1 MNLFA
6 ILREHAKARADVIAS
21 RSSRRSV
28 TYRKLWSRIER
39 ATARMKDEWQVKVG
53 DTVIYYGCGN
63 QDALM
68 YYLAAARCG
77 AKLLPL
83 EHSALQQAY
92 LQCAF
97 LPHSAN
103 ENGLVQP
110 AKLLLHDDGIVFE
123 TPPAAQR
130 IVNLSALI
138 ATRCHHTPLVQ
149 EDDSQPSLL
158 KTILHDDGTMNFQEQ
173 SLHGLASIAQRIV
186 VHDKGEPLL
195 LDATLF
201 DQHIF
206 APLVLPQLIA
216 GEMLQFR

>member
-1 MNLFA
+1 MNLFSV
-6 ILREHAKARADVIAS
+6 LREHAKERADVIAS

-39 ATARMKDEWQVKVG
+39 ATARMKDEWQVKSG

-83 EHSALQQAY
+83 EHSALQH
-92 LQCAF
+92 AF
-97 LPHSAN
+97 LQ
-103 ENGLVQP
+103 QP
-110 AKLLLHDDGIVFE
+110 ASEIGLAPPAVLLLHDDEIVFE

-130 IVNLSALI
+130 IINLSALI

-158 KTILHDDGTMNFQEQ
+158 NAMLHADGTINYQEQ
-173 SLHGLASIAQRIV
+173 SLHGLASIAQRMV
-186 VHDKGEPLL
+186 VRDKGQPLL

-201 DQHIF
+201 DHHIF
-206 APLVLPQLIA
+206 APLVLPKLIA
-216 GEMLQFR
+216 GGLLQFR

>member
-6 ILREHAKARADVIAS
+6 ILREHAITRAQTIAS
-21 RSSRRSV
+21 RSSRRTV

-39 ATARMKDEWQVKVG
+39 ATARMKDEWQVKTG
-53 DTVIYYGCGN
+53 DTVLYYGCGN

-83 EHSALQQAY
+83 EHAALQH
-92 LQCAF
+92 AF
-97 LPHSAN
+97 LRLPTSEILAAA
-103 ENGLVQP
+103 P
-110 AKLLLHDDGIVFE
+110 AVLLLHDDEIVFE

-158 KTILHDDGTMNFQEQ
+158 NPMLHANGTISCREQ
-173 SLHGLASIAQRIV
+173 SLHSLASSAQHIV
-186 VHDKGEPLL
+186 VHDKDEPLL
-195 LDATLF
+195 IDATLF
-201 DQHIF
+201 DQHMF
-206 APLVLPQLIA
+206 APRVLPRLIA
-216 GEMLQFR
+216 GGLLQFR

>member
-39 ATARMKDEWQVKVG
+39 ATARMKDEWQVKAG

-83 EHSALQQAY
+83 EHSALQH
-92 LQCAF
+92 AF
-97 LPHSAN
+97 LQHPAN
-103 ENGLVQP
+103 ATLSTMP
-110 AKLLLHDDGIVFE
+110 AALLLHDDEIVFE
-123 TPPAAQR
+123 TQPAAQR

-149 EDDSQPSLL
+149 EDDSQSSLL
-158 KTILHDDGTMNFQEQ
+158 NAMMHADGKFKRQEQ
-173 SLHGLASIAQRIV
+173 SLHGLVSIAKSIV
-186 VHDKGEPLL
+186 VRDKDVPLQ

-201 DQHIF
+201 DEHIF
-206 APLVLPQLIA
+206 APLVLPRLIA
-216 GEMLQFR
+216 GGLLQFR

>member
-6 ILREHAKARADVIAS
+6 ILREHAKLRADVIAS

-39 ATARMKDEWQVKVG
+39 ATARMKDEWQVKPG

-83 EHSALQQAY
+83 EHGALQH
-92 LQCAF
+92 AF
-97 LPHSAN
+97 LQQSAS
-103 ENGLVQP
+103 EIGLAAP
-110 AKLLLHDDGIVFE
+110 AVLLLHDDEIVFE
-123 TPPAAQR
+123 RPPAAR
-130 IVNLSALI
+130 RTVNLSALI

-149 EDDSQPSLL
+149 EDDNQPSLL
-158 KTILHDDGTMNFQEQ
+158 NPMWHADGTLNYQVQ
-173 SLHGLASIAQRIV
+173 SLRGLTSMAERVVVAAQ
-186 VHDKGEPLL
+186 DQPLL

-206 APLVLPQLIA
+206 APLVLPRLIA
-216 GEMLQFR
+216 GGLLQFR